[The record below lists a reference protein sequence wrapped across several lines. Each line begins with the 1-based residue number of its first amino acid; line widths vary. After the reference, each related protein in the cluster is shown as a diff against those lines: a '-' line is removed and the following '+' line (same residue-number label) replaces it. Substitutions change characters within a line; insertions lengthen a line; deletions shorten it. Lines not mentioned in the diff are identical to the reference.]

1 MRHRNAWPEAQPHR
15 HASPA
20 RCSPASRAALIKHE
34 QIVTT
39 LPKAKDLRRVADR
52 LITLAKRGDLHAR
65 RLAFARIRDEA
76 MVAKL
81 FDTLGPRYAERPGGY
96 TRVMKAGFRYG
107 DSAPMAVIE
116 LVDRDTD
123 ARGLDS
129 GPVQNSRRDGRQGRR
144 LAGRHCR
151 TAEDM
156 KRARRWRAARPFAS
170 IWKLGPSSYR
180 RRRRRRSGGFV
191 GMLWHPRRRSR
202 LFLMPLTP
210 SPRMPVMIFLASSSL
225 APLASK
231 SDCQ

>member
-1 MRHRNAWPEAQPHR
+1 MRHRNAFRKLNRTATHR
-15 HASPA
+15 SALFASL
-20 RCSPASRAALIKHE
+20 ASALIKHE

-52 LITLAKRGDLHAR
+52 LITLAKKGDLHAR

-123 ARGLDS
+123 AKGLDS
-129 GPVQNSRRDGRQGRR
+129 GPVQNQDEGSD
-144 LAGRHCR
+144 
-151 TAEDM
+151 
-156 KRARRWRAARPFAS
+156 KAAA
-170 IWKLGPSSYR
+170 
-180 RRRRRRSGGFV
+180 
-191 GMLWHPRRRSR
+191 
-202 LFLMPLTP
+202 
-210 SPRMPVMIFLASSSL
+210 
-225 APLASK
+225 
-231 SDCQ
+231 